1 MAQIHLESMQT
12 AVPTRVALE
21 RGRTLPIAVT
31 GPPIAAAELQHR
43 FRVVLYYHDR
53 LEGDAMAQLEQAA
66 WVQESLSAAL
76 ADHPKMAGR
85 LWRRR
90 HAAGRGDGP
99 WDWDV
104 KLCDAGVRL
113 LMASV
118 DTTLTAFL
126 EAEDRESKE
135 PALALWTDVEA
146 KDPEKCSPFVMQLTR
161 FHGGGYAIGAC
172 CSLLHAD
179 PLSFIDFLKSWARTH
194 AQLQAQDKL
203 VPDHNQMLRYTHYF
217 RNPGAATRRLR
228 STPLVSVAGDAAAT
242 VLFRVAGDAPD
253 RRALAEAC
261 VAQASE
267 KLGVEKPTRFT
278 VLAGDGLGG
287 LNVLRSRAG
296 GDGEMTP
303 PPPGHLL
310 RGACWQEAGLEEA
323 VLDLEGCK
331 PVHVSCS
338 IVSPCAEEGIVVV
351 MQAGAGAELWVS
363 ATVPSRK

>member
-1 MAQIHLESMQT
+1 MAHIHVESMQT

-43 FRVVLYYHDR
+43 FRAVLYYRDR
-53 LEGDAMAQLEQAA
+53 LEGEAMAQLEQAA
-66 WVQESLSAAL
+66 WVQESLSEAL

-90 HAAGRGDGP
+90 HAGGGGGGP

-126 EAEDRESKE
+126 EMEDRESKE

-161 FHGGGYAIGAC
+161 FRGGGYAIGAC
-172 CSLLHAD
+172 CSMLLAD
-179 PLSFIDFLKSWARTH
+179 PLSFINFLKSWARTH
-194 AQLQAQDKL
+194 AQLRAQNKL
-203 VPDHNQMLRYTHYF
+203 VPNQMIKYTRYF

-228 STPLVSVAGDAAAT
+228 STPLVSVAGDAATT
-242 VLFRVAGDAPD
+242 VLFRVVGDAPG

-287 LNVLRSRAG
+287 LNVLRSCAG
-296 GDGEMTP
+296 GDGETTTATT
-303 PPPGHLL
+303 PPGHLL
-310 RGACWQEAGLEEA
+310 RDACWQEAGLEEA
-323 VLDLEGCK
+323 VLDGCK

-338 IVSPCAEEGIVVV
+338 IVSPGAEEGIVVV
-351 MQAGAGAELWVS
+351 MQAGAGAELLIS

>member
-1 MAQIHLESMQT
+1 MAHIHVESMQT

-31 GPPIAAAELQHR
+31 GLPIAAAELQHR
-43 FRVVLYYHDR
+43 FRAVLYYRDR
-53 LEGDAMAQLEQAA
+53 LEGEAMAQLEQAA
-66 WVQESLSAAL
+66 WVQDSLSEAL

-85 LWRRR
+85 LWRR
-90 HAAGRGDGP
+90 HAGGGEGP

-113 LMASV
+113 LMASM

-126 EAEDRESKE
+126 EMEDRESKE

-161 FHGGGYAIGAC
+161 FQGGGYAIGAC
-172 CSLLHAD
+172 CSLLHTD
-179 PLSFIDFLKSWARTH
+179 PLSFINFLKSWARTH
-194 AQLQAQDKL
+194 AQLRAQNKL
-203 VPDHNQMLRYTHYF
+203 VPNQMIKYTRYF
-217 RNPGAATRRLR
+217 RNPGT
-228 STPLVSVAGDAAAT
+228 TI
-242 VLFRVAGDAPD
+242 GDAPG

-287 LNVLRSRAG
+287 LNVLRSCAG
-296 GDGEMTP
+296 CDGETTTTP

-310 RGACWQEAGLEEA
+310 RDACWQEAGLEEA
-323 VLDLEGCK
+323 MLDGYK

-338 IVSPCAEEGIVVV
+338 IVSPGAEEGIVVV
-351 MQAGAGAELWVS
+351 MQAGAGAELLIS